1 MPGIMEVNPSN
12 LCSRCGV
19 DSLQKCALHKQVKQG
34 LDIEM
39 QKNKN

>member
-12 LCSRCGV
+12 LCSQCDV
-19 DSLQKCALHKQVKQG
+19 DGQQKYTLHKQVKQG
-34 LDIEM
+34 LDMKM